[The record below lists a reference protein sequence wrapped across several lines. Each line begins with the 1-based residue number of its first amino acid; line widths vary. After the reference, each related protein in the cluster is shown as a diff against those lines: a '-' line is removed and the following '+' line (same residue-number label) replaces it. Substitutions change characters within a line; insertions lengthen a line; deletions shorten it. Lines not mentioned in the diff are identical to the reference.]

1 MLERLI
7 HGLLHGLLD
16 LGYPGIVALMAMESS
31 VLPVPSELVMSPAGY
46 WVAKGEMNAVLVV
59 LSGVVGSIIGALANY
74 AGALYLGRPFIR
86 RFGKYVLLTER
97 SLERS
102 ERFFQAHGE
111 ISTLIGRMIPVVRH
125 LISIPAG
132 LARMPLPRFIT
143 YTGLGALIWCSIL
156 TWVGWFL
163 GQHEDALPSAQEI
176 QRYATKA
183 LLIVIP
189 ALIVVA
195 LMYTWWYRRRAAARR
210 AQG

>member
-1 MLERLI
+1 MLEKLI

-31 VLPVPSELVMSPAGY
+31 VLPVPSELVMAPAGY

-132 LARMPLPRFIT
+132 IARMPLPRFIT

-195 LMYTWWYRRRAAARR
+195 LVYTWWYRRRAARR